1 MAIVINVGLLTNTNE
16 SLDLDHVLTTL
27 RRELKCPAWD
37 LGAVAV
43 FQSASEPTLVLVI
56 EPTYLFND
64 RSFGALR
71 ADVFHISNIL
81 LQDCIAVWDGDN
93 EKGYLIGSNTEA
105 WGAFNHEYFLLP
117 SGQYLADTI
126 SLK

>member
-1 MAIVINVGLLTNTNE
+1 MCILLNVGLVTNKGE
-16 SLDLDHVLTTL
+16 SSDLDHVLTTL

-37 LGAVAV
+37 LGHCAV
-43 FQSASEPTLVLVI
+43 FASHSEPTLVLVI
-56 EPTYLFND
+56 EPTYLFNAN
-64 RSFGALR
+64 SFGALR
-71 ADVFHISNIL
+71 ADVFHISNL
-81 LQDCIAVWDGDN
+81 LRQDCIAVWDGDN
-93 EKGYLIGSNTEA
+93 ERGYLIGSNVEA